1 MNARLWITA
10 GIYRL
15 THMGA
20 NEKHLAARGSL
31 HFSRLR
37 TTVSA
42 NKLLISGLFASAALM
57 ISLIT
62 WTLSSPLGSSPDE
75 NFHIGSIWCAEG
87 EIDGRCE
94 YVDYSATTN
103 ANRVSIPHV
112 MDVCFIFYSE
122 QSGNCLWDTK
132 SIKPELQASENGAYP
147 DLFYR
152 VMNIFV
158 SDHTQV
164 SGLVMRLATSAL
176 ASLLV
181 LASIVFSPS
190 RTRGA
195 ALVGFLVTLVPLA
208 IFLVPSL
215 NPSSWAYL
223 GLAFAWVFQM
233 NAMTNREASQFK
245 VRSNWALF
253 IFCTALA
260 MGSRWDAMLYS
271 CISILVVTFLASK
284 DLQHLK
290 KNTLLIPGI
299 MFFTGITFLINHYK
313 PSAVQGSGVFG
324 NPGSI
329 TADWAEHDRNIH
341 NLINLVELPAGVFG
355 LEWGIGWLDTPL
367 PKIVALIGISVYMY
381 FLIQSLPYRN
391 NANYFVF
398 VVLIFVI
405 VAILFY
411 YLWGSRI
418 IVGEVVQPRYILPM
432 IPLLI
437 GISLWSSRLPSPLS
451 LDVWA
456 RSVLL
461 GVMISVTHAMSLWTN
476 IRRYTLGL
484 EANQGF
490 SLSNPDSPIEWWW
503 RWAPSPN
510 VVFFIGTAAFATFT
524 FLALRIVSNYKQYEN
539 PIKHL
544 S

>member
-1 MNARLWITA
+1 
-10 GIYRL
+10 
-15 THMGA
+15 MGA
-20 NEKHLAARGSL
+20 NEKH
-31 HFSRLR
+31 RLSWDSKQASKLR
-37 TTVSA
+37 VILSS
-42 NKLLISGLFASAALM
+42 KRLLISGLLASSALI
-57 ISLIT
+57 ISLVS
-62 WTLSSPLGSSPDE
+62 WTLSSPPGSSPDE
-75 NFHIGSIWCAEG
+75 NFHVGSIWCADG
-87 EIDGRCE
+87 EKDGRCE
-94 YVDYSATTN
+94 YVDYSREEIV
-103 ANRVSIPHV
+103 NRVEVPHV
-112 MDVCFIFYSE
+112 MDTCFIFYSA
-122 QSGNCLWDTK
+122 QSGDCSWDSK
-132 SIKPELQASENGAYP
+132 SVKPELVANSNGQYPNLYYQTMNVLVSE
-147 DLFYR
+147 
-152 VMNIFV
+152 
-158 SDHTQV
+158 HTQV
-164 SGLVMRLATSAL
+164 SALLMRLFNSSL
-176 ASLLV
+176 ASFLV
-181 LASIVFSPS
+181 LATIMLSGT

-195 ALVGFLVTLVPLA
+195 GLIGFLATLIPLA

-233 NAMTNREASQFK
+233 NAMTDHESSLFK

-271 CISILVVTFLASK
+271 CLSILVVTFLASK
-284 DLQHLK
+284 DLARIDK
-290 KNTLLIPGI
+290 DKLLIPGI
-299 MFFTGITFLINHYK
+299 VFLIGVAFLINHYK
-313 PSAVQGSGVFG
+313 PSAVQGAGVFG

-329 TADWAEHDRNIH
+329 TADWDERDRNLY

-391 NANYFVF
+391 NGSYFVF
-398 VVLIFVI
+398 ALLVLVI

-432 IPLLI
+432 IPLLV

-461 GVMISVTHAMSLWTN
+461 GLLISVTHAMSLWTN

-484 EANQGF
+484 EPNQGF
-490 SLSNPDSPIEWWW
+490 SLSNPDTPIEWWW

-510 VVFFIGTAAFATFT
+510 FVFFTGTIAFAVFT
-524 FLALRIVSNYKQYEN
+524 FAVLRLVSSYKEYER
-539 PIKHL
+539 PIKSL
-544 S
+544 N

>member
-1 MNARLWITA
+1 MD
-10 GIYRL
+10 
-15 THMGA
+15 A
-20 NEKHLAARGSL
+20 NEKHRLSWDSKQASGLSL
-31 HFSRLR
+31 ILS
-37 TTVSA
+37 SK
-42 NKLLISGLFASAALM
+42 KLLILGLLASSALM
-57 ISLIT
+57 ISLAS

-75 NFHIGSIWCAEG
+75 NFHIGSIWCADG
-87 EIDGRCE
+87 EKDGRCE
-94 YVDYSATTN
+94 YIDYSETTN
-103 ANRVSIPHV
+103 ANRVSVPHV

-122 QSGNCLWDTK
+122 QSGNCSWDTK
-132 SIKPELQASENGAYP
+132 SVRPELQASENGAYP
-147 DLFYR
+147 DLFYE
-152 VMNIFV
+152 VTNILV

-164 SGLVMRLATSAL
+164 SGLAMRLATSAL

-181 LASIVFSPS
+181 LGAIIFSPA

-195 ALVGFLVTLVPLA
+195 ALVGFLVTLIPLA
-208 IFLVPSL
+208 IFLIPSL

-233 NAMTNREASQFK
+233 NAMTNHETSQFK

-271 CISILVVTFLASK
+271 CLSILVVTYLASK
-284 DLQHLK
+284 DLARFEK
-290 KNTLLIPGI
+290 AKLLIPGI
-299 MFFTGITFLINHYK
+299 MFLIGVTFLINHYK

-329 TADWAEHDRNIH
+329 TADWEEHDRNIH

-391 NANYFVF
+391 NGSYFVF
-398 VVLIFVI
+398 ALLVLVI

-461 GVMISVTHAMSLWTN
+461 GLLISVTHSMSLWTN

-484 EANQGF
+484 EPNQGF

-510 VVFFIGTAAFATFT
+510 FVFFTGTIAFTVFTFT
-524 FLALRIVSNYKQYEN
+524 LLRIVSNYKEFDKSLDLAMPQ
-539 PIKHL
+539 K